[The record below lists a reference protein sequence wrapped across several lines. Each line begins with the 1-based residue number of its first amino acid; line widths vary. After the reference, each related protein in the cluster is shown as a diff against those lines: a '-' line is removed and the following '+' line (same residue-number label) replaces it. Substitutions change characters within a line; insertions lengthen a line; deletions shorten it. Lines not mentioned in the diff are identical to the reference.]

1 MQPPRMESQL
11 ITLKRFTLAACLLLA
26 ATTVLADTKIGYV
39 QADKVMQSA
48 PQTAEVGKKLEKE
61 FGARSTELQRLQKQV
76 ETQEVALEKDSLT
89 LTESERNKKM
99 RDISDFKMALERK
112 QQEFN
117 EDINIRKNEELAALQ
132 DKIKAAVA
140 SVAQS
145 SGLDIVLFS
154 GVAYASK
161 QADITDSVLK
171 AMSK

>member
-1 MQPPRMESQL
+1 M

-48 PQTAEVGKKLEKE
+48 PQTVEVGKKLEKE

-89 LTESERNKKM
+89 LTESERNKRM

>member
-1 MQPPRMESQL
+1 M

>member
-1 MQPPRMESQL
+1 M
-11 ITLKRFTLAACLLLA
+11 ITLKRSTLAIALMLA

-39 QADKVMQSA
+39 QADKVMQNS

-61 FGARSTELQRLQKQV
+61 FGQRSSELQRLQKQV
-76 ETQEVALEKDSLT
+76 ETQESALDKDSLT
-89 LTESERNKKM
+89 LTESERNKRM
-99 RDISDFKMALERK
+99 RDISDFKIALERK

-171 AMSK
+171 VMSK

>member
-1 MQPPRMESQL
+1 MESQL

-26 ATTVLADTKIGYV
+26 ASIALADTKIGYV
-39 QADKVMQSA
+39 QADKVMQNA

-76 ETQEVALEKDSLT
+76 ETQESALDKDSLT
-89 LTESERNKKM
+89 LTESERNKRM

-145 SGLDIVLFS
+145 SGFDIVLFS

>member
-1 MQPPRMESQL
+1 
-11 ITLKRFTLAACLLLA
+11 
-26 ATTVLADTKIGYV
+26 
-39 QADKVMQSA
+39 
-48 PQTAEVGKKLEKE
+48 
-61 FGARSTELQRLQKQV
+61 
-76 ETQEVALEKDSLT
+76 
-89 LTESERNKKM
+89 
-99 RDISDFKMALERK
+99 MALERK

-145 SGLDIVLFS
+145 SGFDIVLFS

>member
-1 MQPPRMESQL
+1 L